1 MSMTQC
7 VYRDTSQKICITFAI
22 SIPNIHPFA
31 FNEGTSGSTEHIGH
45 GPLVAL
51 QEILRHWDSYGVTWV
66 PTPAVVKISSSMECG
81 CRPSTM
87 WAWGTPDSTAP
98 KHARIF
104 GIIPDS
110 SSSSM
115 FRNSSTVIEVI
126 SDVGSGQS
134 P

>member
-51 QEILRHWDSYGVTWV
+51 PEILRHWDSYGVTWV
-66 PTPAVVKISSSMECG
+66 PTPAVGTMSSSMECG
-81 CRPSTM
+81 CRRSPM
-87 WAWGTPDSTAP
+87 RAWGTPDSTAA
-98 KHARIF
+98 KHASML
-104 GIIPDS
+104 GSIPDS
-110 SSSSM
+110 SSPST